1 MRAKPMETPK
11 KKGPRFIAAFVI
23 LLVIIFFAL
32 EYFIRASQEFS
43 PTSVTNVLLSMM
55 QVIVLIL
62 FLVLLFVLGRNLVK
76 LYLER
81 KRNIVGSH
89 FKTKLVLF
97 FIALSIIPT
106 FLLFF
111 FASDLISRN
120 IELWFKTPFDRVIA
134 DTQSVADGI
143 YADAEETA
151 HHFALELSREIRSRR
166 LVQVQNRLLLRD
178 FIREKLNEY
187 KLDEI
192 GIYLDE
198 EELFT
203 YLNPGLPLQDYKSVQ
218 PNLIEKTRQDGLF
231 RSIEPMGAGEMIRRG
246 VAFDLAGVG
255 HVLVTTGR
263 FFPQSFTQKL
273 TTINAYVERYSLLAP
288 QKITVKTFYVFILM
302 FITLLII
309 FAASWSGLHLARGIT
324 VPIEKLAQATKEV
337 SRGNLSVRV
346 EDAATDELGT
356 LIDSFNQMISD
367 LRESQLHI
375 AQKTAEL
382 ENRKQYIETVLQN
395 ITTGVITLD
404 SDGRITTI
412 NPSAREMLAIEDR
425 NPIGKGFEDV
435 LNEEKYGEIVK
446 NIAWG
451 IKNRYRLSDKEINIV
466 SNGQTTTLAL
476 ALSPLPQANGDFSG
490 MIVVF
495 DNLTQLIKAQKIAT
509 WKEVAQRVAHEIKNP
524 LTPIQLS
531 AERIIKMLKKHDPNS
546 PTVIEEGARTI
557 IQEARTIKS
566 MVDEFSNFA
575 RMPKVDLRPGDLRTL
590 IEQTVGLFRG
600 IFAQVE
606 FEADLASDLPAALQI
621 DSEQLKRVM
630 INIFDNAI
638 EAMNKN
644 GKIRVRAFF
653 EKKKQQVSIEI
664 TDTGPGISVED
675 KTKLFLPYFSTKKK
689 GTGLGLA
696 IVNQIIR
703 EHHGSI
709 RVENSQPNGAKF
721 TIQLPA

>member
-1 MRAKPMETPK
+1 METPK
-11 KKGPRFIAAFVI
+11 RKGPRFIAAFVI
-23 LLVIIFFAL
+23 LLVIVFFAL

-120 IELWFKTPFDRVIA
+120 IELWFKTPFDRVIV
-134 DTQSVADGI
+134 DTQSVADGV

-151 HHFALELSREIRSRR
+151 HHFALELSGEIRSRR

-218 PNLIEKTRQDGLF
+218 PNLIEKTRRDGLF
-231 RSIEPMGAGEMIRRG
+231 RSIQPMGAGEMIRRG
-246 VAFDLAGVG
+246 VAFDLTGVG
-255 HVLVTTGR
+255 HVLVTAGK
-263 FFPQSFTQKL
+263 FFPQSFTQRL

-375 AQKTAEL
+375 AQKTTEL

-404 SDGRITTI
+404 SEGRITTI

-425 NPIGKGFEDV
+425 NPIGKKFEDV
-435 LNEEKYGEIVK
+435 LNEEKYVEIVK
-446 NIAWG
+446 SINWG
-451 IKNRYRLSDKEINIV
+451 IKNRYRLSDKEINIL
-466 SNGQTTTLAL
+466 SSGQTTTLAL

-531 AERIIKMLKKHDPNS
+531 AERIIKMMKKRDPNS
-546 PTVIEEGARTI
+546 PAVIEEGARTI

-606 FEADLASDLPAALQI
+606 FETDLATDLPTALQL
-621 DSEQLKRVM
+621 DSEQFKRAM

-638 EAMNKN
+638 EAMNKK
-644 GKIRVRAFF
+644 GKIHIRAFF
-653 EKKKQQVSIEI
+653 EKRKQQISIEI

-709 RVENSQPNGAKF
+709 RVENSQPTGAKF

>member
-1 MRAKPMETPK
+1 METPK
-11 KKGPRFIAAFVI
+11 RKGPRFIAAFVV
-23 LLVIIFFAL
+23 LLVGLFFTI
-32 EYFIRASQEFS
+32 EYFLRTSQEFS
-43 PTSVTNVLLSMM
+43 PTSATNALLTMM

-62 FLVLLFVLGRNLVK
+62 FLVLFFILGRNLVK
-76 LYLER
+76 LYLDR

-120 IELWFKTPFDRVIA
+120 IELWFKTPFDKVIE
-134 DTQSVADGI
+134 DTKSVADGV
-143 YADAEETA
+143 YANAEETA
-151 HHFALELSREIRSRR
+151 YHYAVVLSREIKARR
-166 LVQVQNRLLLRD
+166 LVQLENRLDLRD
-178 FIREKLNEY
+178 FIRQKLSEY

-192 GIYLDE
+192 GIYVND

-203 YLNPGLPLQDYKSVQ
+203 YINPGLPLQDYKSVQ
-218 PNLIEKTRQDGLF
+218 PGLVEQARQGDRF
-231 RSIEPMGAGEMIRRG
+231 SSIEPMGAGEMIRRG
-246 VAFDLAGVG
+246 AGFDFDGVG
-255 HVLVTTGR
+255 HILVTAGR
-263 FFPQSFTQKL
+263 FFPQSYTQRIS
-273 TTINAYVERYSLLAP
+273 TINAYVQRYRLLAP
-288 QKITVKTFYVFILM
+288 QKITVKTFYIFILM
-302 FITLLII
+302 FVTLLII
-309 FAASWSGLHLARGIT
+309 FAASWSGLHLAKGIT

-337 SRGNLSVRV
+337 SRGNLGVRV
-346 EDAATDELGT
+346 EDSATDELGT

-367 LRESQLHI
+367 LRDSQLHI

-404 SDGRITTI
+404 SEGRITTI
-412 NPSAREMLAIEDR
+412 NSSAREMLTLDDK
-425 NPIGKGFEDV
+425 NPVGKDFREV
-435 LNEEKYGEIVK
+435 LVDDKYSEIVK

-451 IKNRYRLSDKEINIV
+451 VKNKYRLSDKEINIV

-476 ALSPLPQANGDFSG
+476 AVSPLPQANGDFSG

-531 AERIIKMLKKHDPNS
+531 AERIIKMLKKQDRNS
-546 PTVIEEGARTI
+546 PTVIEEGAKTI
-557 IQEARTIKS
+557 IQETRTIKS

-575 RMPKVDLRPGDLRTL
+575 RMPKVELRPADLRLL
-590 IEQTVGLFRG
+590 LEQTVTLFRG
-600 IFAQVE
+600 IFAQVDI
-606 FEADLASDLPAALQI
+606 EAELAPDIPAAVQL
-621 DSEQLKRVM
+621 DPEQMKRVL

-638 EAMNKN
+638 EAMDKK
-644 GKIRVRAFF
+644 GKIRVRAVF
-653 EKKKQQVSIEI
+653 EKRQQQVSIEI
-664 TDTGPGISVED
+664 SDTGPGISVED

-703 EHHGSI
+703 EHNGSI
-709 RVENSQPNGAKF
+709 RVENVQPTGAKF

>member
-1 MRAKPMETPK
+1 METPR
-11 KKGPRFIAAFVI
+11 KKGPRFIAAFVV
-23 LLVIIFFAL
+23 LLVALFFAL
-32 EYFIRASQEFS
+32 EYFIRTSQEFS

-62 FLVLLFVLGRNLVK
+62 FLVLFFILGRNLVK

-120 IELWFKTPFDRVIA
+120 IELWFKTPFDKVIE
-134 DTQSVADGI
+134 DTKSVADGV
-143 YADAEETA
+143 YANAEETA
-151 HHFALELSREIRSRR
+151 YHYAVVLSREIQARR
-166 LVQVQNRLLLRD
+166 LVQLENRLALRD
-178 FIREKLNEY
+178 FIRQKLSEY

-192 GIYLDE
+192 GIYVND

-203 YLNPGLPLQDYKSVQ
+203 YLNPALPLQDYKSVQ
-218 PNLIEKTRQDGLF
+218 PGLVEQARRGERF
-231 RSIEPMGAGEMIRRG
+231 SSIEPMGAGEMIRRG
-246 VAFDLAGVG
+246 AGFDFAGVG
-255 HVLVTTGR
+255 HILVTAGR
-263 FFPQSFTQKL
+263 FFPQSYTQRIS
-273 TTINAYVERYSLLAP
+273 TINAYVQRYRLLAP
-288 QKITVKTFYVFILM
+288 QKITVKTFYIFILM

-309 FAASWSGLHLARGIT
+309 FAASWSGLHLAKGIT
-324 VPIEKLAQATKEV
+324 VPIEKLARATKEV
-337 SRGNLSVRV
+337 SRGNLGVRV
-346 EDAATDELGT
+346 EDSATDELGI

-367 LRESQLHI
+367 LHDSQLHI

-404 SDGRITTI
+404 SEGMITTI
-412 NPSAREMLAIEDR
+412 NPSAREMLALDDK
-425 NPIGKGFEDV
+425 NPVGKDFREVLVDV
-435 LNEEKYGEIVK
+435 KYGEIVK
-446 NIAWG
+446 NISWG
-451 IKNRYRLSDKEINIV
+451 IKNKYRLSDKEISII

-476 ALSPLPQANGDFSG
+476 TVSPLPQANGDFSG

-531 AERIIKMLKKHDPNS
+531 AERIIKMLKKQDPNS
-546 PTVIEEGARTI
+546 PVVIEEGAKTI
-557 IQEARTIKS
+557 IQETRTIKS

-575 RMPKVDLRPGDLRTL
+575 RMPKVELRPADLRQL
-590 IEQTVGLFRG
+590 IEQTVALFRG

-606 FEADLASDLPAALQI
+606 IESELASDIPAAVQL
-621 DSEQLKRVM
+621 DPEQMKRVL

-638 EAMNKN
+638 EAMDKK
-644 GKIRVRAFF
+644 GKIRVRAVF
-653 EKKKQQVSIEI
+653 EKKQQQVSIEI
-664 TDTGPGISVED
+664 SDTGPGISVED

-703 EHHGSI
+703 EHNGSI
-709 RVENSQPNGAKF
+709 RVENVQPIGAKF

>member
-1 MRAKPMETPK
+1 METSRR
-11 KKGPRFIAAFVI
+11 KGPRFIAAFVI
-23 LLVIIFFAL
+23 LLVLLFFAI
-32 EYFIRASQEFS
+32 EYFIRTSQEFS

-55 QVIVLIL
+55 QVIVLTL
-62 FLVLLFVLGRNLVK
+62 FLVLLFILGRNLVK

-89 FKTKLVLF
+89 FKTRLVLF

-120 IELWFKTPFDRVIA
+120 IELWFRTPFDKVIE
-134 DTQSVADGI
+134 DTKSVADGV
-143 YADAEETA
+143 YVNAEETA
-151 HHFALELSREIRSRR
+151 YHYAVVLSREIQGRR
-166 LVQVQNRLLLRD
+166 LVQAENRLALRD
-178 FIREKLNEY
+178 FIRQKLSEY
-187 KLDEI
+187 RLDEI
-192 GIYLDE
+192 GIYLDD

-218 PNLIEKTRQDGLF
+218 PGLVQKARQGNRF
-231 RSIEPMGAGEMIRRG
+231 SSIEPMGAGEMIRRG
-246 VAFDLAGVG
+246 VGFDFAGVG
-255 HVLVTTGR
+255 HVLVTAGR
-263 FFPQSFTQKL
+263 FFPQSYTQRIS
-273 TTINAYVERYSLLAP
+273 TINAYVQRYQLLAP
-288 QKITVKTFYVFILM
+288 QKITVKTFYIFILM

-309 FAASWSGLHLARGIT
+309 FAASWSGLHLAKGIT

-337 SRGNLSVRV
+337 SRGNLCVRV
-346 EDAATDELGT
+346 ENEATDELGT

-367 LRESQLHI
+367 LRDSQLHI

-382 ENRKQYIETVLQN
+382 ENRKQYIETVLHN

-404 SDGRITTI
+404 SDGKITTI
-412 NPSAREMLAIEDR
+412 NPSAREMLILEDK
-425 NPIGKGFEDV
+425 NPVGKSFQEV
-435 LNEEKYGEIVK
+435 LLDDKYGEIVK

-451 IKNRYRLSDKEINIV
+451 IKNKYRLSNKEISIV

-495 DNLTQLIKAQKIAT
+495 DNLTQLINAQKIAT

-531 AERIIKMLKKHDPNS
+531 AERIIKMLKKQDPNS
-546 PTVIEEGARTI
+546 PTVIEEGAKTI

-575 RMPKVDLRPGDLRTL
+575 RMPKVELRPADLRF
-590 IEQTVGLFRG
+590 IVEQTVALFRG

-606 FEADLASDLPAALQI
+606 FEADLAADLPDSLQL
-621 DSEQLKRVM
+621 DPEQMKRVL

-638 EAMNKN
+638 EAMNKK
-644 GKIRVRAFF
+644 GKIRVRAVF
-653 EKKKQQVSIEI
+653 EKRQQQVSIEI
-664 TDTGPGISVED
+664 SDTGPGISIED
-675 KTKLFLPYFSTKKK
+675 KAKLFLPYFSTKKK

-703 EHHGSI
+703 EHNGSI
-709 RVENSQPNGAKF
+709 RVENVQPTGARF